1 MKNNIHIFGVIIVI
15 FLIGIPITTHAM
27 SARPPLV
34 SEKIETNGYL
44 EKSRIDN
51 RKTFIYDKNGKVFGY
66 AKKISSG
73 FSKWTITDKISGL
86 PIFKGRD
93 QQWPCFFYKSRLQIY
108 CYRSHVFIFNNIFF
122 SFIRISKTYFPENIE
137 FIIKI
142 S

>member
-66 AKKISSG
+66 AKKSHLDSLKTVVYDINDNVKGYLQQDLLNSSKLR
-73 FSKWTITDKISGL
+73 F
-86 PIFKGRD
+86 FKVD
-93 QQWPCFFYKSRLQIY
+93 DY
-108 CYRSHVFIFNNIFF
+108 
-122 SFIRISKTYFPENIE
+122 
-137 FIIKI
+137 
-142 S
+142 